1 MQMDSSDESYLHI
14 TPLPGNMRFYD
25 GNQDGYL
32 TLKEFARTLGHN
44 PRAKHVRGAFNAVD
58 RNSKFIPP
66 EAYMN
71 NEISTTETGAISF
84 YRTFIL
90 KQVMS
95 WLMLFPWAYSTCE
108 EREPRIIT

>member
-1 MQMDSSDESYLHI
+1 MQMDPSSDESYLHI

-58 RNSKFIPP
+58 RNSKLIPL
-66 EAYMN
+66 EASSESRIDHLPALLVHIHPSVSMPC
-71 NEISTTETGAISF
+71 
-84 YRTFIL
+84 
-90 KQVMS
+90 KQVFFVS
-95 WLMLFPWAYSTCE
+95 QK
-108 EREPRIIT
+108 